1 MPRNVGDGPYR
12 ERRVTIASRSVAGFS
27 EWSGQGESEVR
38 GGGSVRVA
46 SPQLYPLVMTFN
58 GDSSTRSLSGRVECN
73 FLFHHQNPHADRCRS
88 FFNRVQDRYRDPE
101 QPQAISASSV
111 RACLPKLSSDTA
123 GCK

>member
-46 SPQLYPLVMTFN
+46 SPQLYPLVMTFG

-73 FLFHHQNPHADRCRS
+73 FLFHH
-88 FFNRVQDRYRDPE
+88 PE
-101 QPQAISASSV
+101 SP
-111 RACLPKLSSDTA
+111 R
-123 GCK
+123 